1 MAIIELKAISFT
13 YPGGTKAMNEASLSV
28 ESSES
33 LAVIGQ
39 NGAGKTTMIKMVNGL
54 LRPTT
59 GEVRLFGADIS
70 KTSTAKIA
78 RKVGFVF
85 QNPRTQIFL
94 GTVQAEAEFGP
105 QRIGMSHDLV
115 KERVAVALELVGLA
129 DRRDVHPYDMT
140 PAERKLLTIASILS
154 MDPQILILDEPTGGL
169 DYVAANRVAAVVEA
183 YLVQGR
189 TVITVTHDMDFVARC
204 FHRVVVMNQGR
215 VVRDGPVHEV
225 FVDHGLLASTHLEPT
240 AIGQLSA
247 LCELPRSI
255 LSVPEMLHYIE
266 NNSQNTRRVNG

>member
-1 MAIIELKAISFT
+1 MAVIELQSISFT
-13 YPGGTKAMNEASLSV
+13 YPGGTKALQDASLTV
-28 ESSES
+28 ERGES

-59 GEVRLFGADIS
+59 GEVHLFGEDIS

-94 GTVQAEAEFGP
+94 GSVQAEAEFGP
-105 QRIGMSHDLV
+105 QRIGMSHEQV
-115 KERVAVALELVGLA
+115 RERVTVALELVDLA
-129 DRRDVHPYDMT
+129 GRRNVHPYDMT

-169 DYVAANRVAAVVEA
+169 DYVAANRVAAVVEN
-183 YLVQGR
+183 YLAQGR

-204 FHRVVVMNQGR
+204 FQRVVVMNQGR
-215 VVRDGPVHEV
+215 VVRDGPLHEV
-225 FVDHGLLASTHLEPT
+225 FKDHELLASTHLEPT
-240 AIGQLSA
+240 AIGQLA
-247 LCELPRSI
+247 AFCDLPRTI
-255 LSVPEMLHYIE
+255 LSVPEMLAYIK
-266 NNSQNTRRVNG
+266 NNS